1 MTLSLLALLGGLV
14 LLTFSADRLVVSAV
28 ALSSKSGLS
37 PVLIGAVVV
46 GLGTSAPE
54 LSVSLSAAL
63 DNDLGL
69 AVGNVVGSNIANVTL
84 VIGAAALV
92 APLRSQV
99 LVLRREGVLMF
110 LAVSLLGWFLLDQQ
124 LVRWEGM
131 VLLAGMVVALWLLVR
146 WAKGGHVDE
155 SIAEPQIEE
164 LTGVDRPA
172 WVHVLLGLL
181 SLGLTLLGAELLV
194 GGASDLAIEL
204 GLSST
209 LIGLL
214 LVAVGTS
221 LPELATALASARRR
235 ESDLVIGNIV
245 GSNLFNSLGVAGV
258 AAVVGPS
265 ALDGQLLIPAVVVM
279 VVTAALAGL
288 FSLTGGR
295 VVRREGLVL
304 LAAFAAYAVFIS
316 L

>member
-1 MTLSLLALLGGLV
+1 MTLALALLVGGLV

-28 ALSSKSGLS
+28 ALSRKSGLS
-37 PVLIGAVVV
+37 PILIGAVVV

-54 LSVSLSAAL
+54 LSVSVSAAL

-92 APLRSQV
+92 SPLRSQV

-110 LAVSLLGWFLLDQQ
+110 LSVSLLGWFLLDQE
-124 LVRWEGM
+124 LVRWEGLT
-131 VLLAGMVVALWLLVR
+131 LLGGLVVALWLLVR
-146 WAKGGHVDE
+146 WARGGHVDE
-155 SIAEPQIEE
+155 SIADPQLEE
-164 LTGVDRPA
+164 LEGEERPTWFHIVA
-172 WVHVLLGLL
+172 GLV

-194 GGASDLAIEL
+194 SGASDLAEEL
-204 GLSST
+204 GMSST

-245 GSNLFNSLGVAGV
+245 GSNLFNSLAVAGS
-258 AAVVGPS
+258 AAVVGP
-265 ALDGQLLIPAVVVM
+265 ATLDSDLLTPAVVAM
-279 VVTAALAGL
+279 VGVAAAAGL

-295 VVRREGLVL
+295 VVRWEGALLLV
-304 LAAFAAYAVFIS
+304 AFATYAVLIS
-316 L
+316 V